1 MSYQGRIL
9 LFDALADVSKLF
21 LHLSKFQIGNFVP
34 VLNMLGHTAL
44 WALFEVASDYLQF
57 FVGHHLIDKQVSS
70 VVQVELHDAPVLL
83 SVGQA
88 VIKQLDE
95 HGQVV
100 TVLWVQALALTHFLI
115 VKDVTSV
122 LVEEVVVSF
131 REELDFHDFGTFL
144 RAL

>member
-1 MSYQGRIL
+1 M
-9 LFDALADVSKLF
+9 SKLF

-34 VLNMLGHTAL
+34 VLGMLGHTAL
-44 WALFEVASDYLQF
+44 WALFKVTSDHLQF

-83 SVGQA
+83 SVRQA
-88 VIKQLDE
+88 VIEQLDE

-100 TVLWVQALALTHFLI
+100 AILWVQALAFSHFLV

-131 REELDFHDFGTFL
+131 REELDFHDFRTFL
-144 RAL
+144 RTL